1 MVPRWQT
8 SVMLGWV
15 LLFSAGVRG
24 YTDQTFR
31 AAVYEHAPLPPNRT
45 IVVTRQEALNYMRKN
60 LEVYKT
66 ATEEAHEQVSI
77 GTISPIFPLY
87 PCKLFKQESKR
98 DAIAWC
104 YCQLFWL
111 CAFKTTL
118 ANLDYDFLFVLY
130 DNPRKVLNI

>member
-87 PCKLFKQESKR
+87 PYRLF
-98 DAIAWC
+98 
-104 YCQLFWL
+104 
-111 CAFKTTL
+111 
-118 ANLDYDFLFVLY
+118 
-130 DNPRKVLNI
+130 LNKNQNVMQ